1 MYSKEQKDI
10 ALRIYHQT
18 ESVTETIRILGYPTR
33 RNLYTW
39 IAEENTPPKTRKEY
53 PVIDNPPDHPRNP
66 PLEVKLNAIHRC
78 YELGENI
85 KYVSEDIGY
94 SRASIYQWRKRY
106 LKEGTLGL
114 MNHKNI
120 TPGTL
125 VEGSVSSTDISSD
138 EINQLKAQMQDM
150 QLEIDIL
157 KETINVLKKDP
168 DIDQSTLTNGEKTV
182 IIDVLKNRYSLPLL
196 LQKLQLSKSSYYY
209 QEQSLQKEDKYTLL
223 RVRVIELFTEN
234 KGRYGYRRIHALLK
248 RENIIVSEKVIR
260 RIMKEEQLVVKI
272 KRTRKYNSYQGEISP
287 AVDNL
292 INRNF
297 SASKPNEKWLT
308 DITEFAIPAGKV
320 YLSPI
325 VDCFDG
331 LLVNWNI
338 STSPDALLVN
348 SMLDDAAKLLSVGE
362 KPIIHSDRG
371 VHYRWPGW
379 IDRMEKNGF
388 IRSMS
393 KKGCSPDNSACEGV
407 FGRIK
412 NEMFYNADWSGVNIS
427 EFIGILND
435 YLLNQKD
442 IVVTGIAKDGREA
455 LTLIEEKQPD
465 LVVLDIIMPHLDGLG
480 VLERLNSMNLTK
492 FPRIVVLSAV
502 GQDKITQRAITLG
515 ADYYVVK
522 PFDMDIFTKRIRDM
536 FNDSLL
542 GNDEPVKKQVAMT
555 TTEMITA
562 PSRGP
567 VDLET
572 EITNIIHEIGVPAHI
587 KGYMYLREAITM
599 VVNDMELLSAVT
611 KELYPSIAKK
621 YNTTASR
628 VERAIR
634 HAIEVAWGRGQVEAI
649 NKLFGYTVH
658 NEKGKPTNSEFIAI
672 IADKLRLKNKV
683 S

>member
-66 PLEVKLNAIHRC
+66 PLEVKLEAIHRC

-138 EINQLKAQMQDM
+138 EINQLKAQIQ
-150 QLEIDIL
+150 
-157 KETINVLKKDP
+157 
-168 DIDQSTLTNGEKTV
+168 
-182 IIDVLKNRYSLPLL
+182 
-196 LQKLQLSKSSYYY
+196 
-209 QEQSLQKEDKYTLL
+209 
-223 RVRVIELFTEN
+223 
-234 KGRYGYRRIHALLK
+234 A
-248 RENIIVSEKVIR
+248 
-260 RIMKEEQLVVKI
+260 
-272 KRTRKYNSYQGEISP
+272 
-287 AVDNL
+287 
-292 INRNF
+292 
-297 SASKPNEKWLT
+297 NEKWLT

-348 SMLDDAAKLLSVGE
+348 SMLDDVAKLLSVGE

-435 YLLNQKD
+435 YLYWYN
-442 IVVTGIAKDGREA
+442 E
-455 LTLIEEKQPD
+455 
-465 LVVLDIIMPHLDGLG
+465 
-480 VLERLNSMNLTK
+480 
-492 FPRIVVLSAV
+492 
-502 GQDKITQRAITLG
+502 
-515 ADYYVVK
+515 
-522 PFDMDIFTKRIRDM
+522 KRIKK
-536 FNDSLL
+536 SLGYLSPIEYRHRL
-542 GNDEPVKKQVAMT
+542 G
-555 TTEMITA
+555 
-562 PSRGP
+562 
-567 VDLET
+567 L
-572 EITNIIHEIGVPAHI
+572 
-587 KGYMYLREAITM
+587 
-599 VVNDMELLSAVT
+599 VT
-611 KELYPSIAKK
+611 
-621 YNTTASR
+621 
-628 VERAIR
+628 
-634 HAIEVAWGRGQVEAI
+634 
-649 NKLFGYTVH
+649 
-658 NEKGKPTNSEFIAI
+658 
-672 IADKLRLKNKV
+672 
-683 S
+683 

>member
-53 PVIDNPPDHPRNP
+53 PVINNPPDHPRNP
-66 PLEVKLNAIHRC
+66 PLEVKLDAIHRC

-138 EINQLKAQMQDM
+138 EINQLKAQIQ
-150 QLEIDIL
+150 
-157 KETINVLKKDP
+157 T
-168 DIDQSTLTNGEKTV
+168 
-182 IIDVLKNRYSLPLL
+182 
-196 LQKLQLSKSSYYY
+196 
-209 QEQSLQKEDKYTLL
+209 
-223 RVRVIELFTEN
+223 
-234 KGRYGYRRIHALLK
+234 
-248 RENIIVSEKVIR
+248 
-260 RIMKEEQLVVKI
+260 
-272 KRTRKYNSYQGEISP
+272 
-287 AVDNL
+287 
-292 INRNF
+292 
-297 SASKPNEKWLT
+297 NEKWLT
-308 DITEFAIPAGKV
+308 DITEFAIPSGKV

-348 SMLDDAAKLLSVGE
+348 SMLDDAAKLLSVE
-362 KPIIHSDRG
+362 AKPIIHSDRG

-393 KKGCSPDNSACEGV
+393 KKGCSPDNSACDGV

-435 YLLNQKD
+435 YLYWYN
-442 IVVTGIAKDGREA
+442 E
-455 LTLIEEKQPD
+455 
-465 LVVLDIIMPHLDGLG
+465 
-480 VLERLNSMNLTK
+480 
-492 FPRIVVLSAV
+492 
-502 GQDKITQRAITLG
+502 
-515 ADYYVVK
+515 
-522 PFDMDIFTKRIRDM
+522 KRIKK
-536 FNDSLL
+536 SLGYLSPIEYRHRL
-542 GNDEPVKKQVAMT
+542 G
-555 TTEMITA
+555 
-562 PSRGP
+562 
-567 VDLET
+567 L
-572 EITNIIHEIGVPAHI
+572 
-587 KGYMYLREAITM
+587 
-599 VVNDMELLSAVT
+599 VT
-611 KELYPSIAKK
+611 
-621 YNTTASR
+621 
-628 VERAIR
+628 
-634 HAIEVAWGRGQVEAI
+634 
-649 NKLFGYTVH
+649 
-658 NEKGKPTNSEFIAI
+658 
-672 IADKLRLKNKV
+672 
-683 S
+683 

>member
-66 PLEVKLNAIHRC
+66 PLEVKLDAIHRC

-138 EINQLKAQMQDM
+138 EINQLKAQIQ
-150 QLEIDIL
+150 
-157 KETINVLKKDP
+157 
-168 DIDQSTLTNGEKTV
+168 
-182 IIDVLKNRYSLPLL
+182 
-196 LQKLQLSKSSYYY
+196 
-209 QEQSLQKEDKYTLL
+209 DKYTLL

-435 YLLNQKD
+435 YLYWYN
-442 IVVTGIAKDGREA
+442 E
-455 LTLIEEKQPD
+455 
-465 LVVLDIIMPHLDGLG
+465 
-480 VLERLNSMNLTK
+480 
-492 FPRIVVLSAV
+492 
-502 GQDKITQRAITLG
+502 
-515 ADYYVVK
+515 
-522 PFDMDIFTKRIRDM
+522 KRIKK
-536 FNDSLL
+536 SLGYLSPIEYRHRL
-542 GNDEPVKKQVAMT
+542 G
-555 TTEMITA
+555 
-562 PSRGP
+562 
-567 VDLET
+567 L
-572 EITNIIHEIGVPAHI
+572 
-587 KGYMYLREAITM
+587 
-599 VVNDMELLSAVT
+599 VT
-611 KELYPSIAKK
+611 
-621 YNTTASR
+621 
-628 VERAIR
+628 
-634 HAIEVAWGRGQVEAI
+634 
-649 NKLFGYTVH
+649 
-658 NEKGKPTNSEFIAI
+658 
-672 IADKLRLKNKV
+672 
-683 S
+683 

>member
-39 IAEENTPPKTRKEY
+39 IAEENNPPKTRKEY
-53 PVIDNPPDHPRNP
+53 PVINNPPDHPRNP
-66 PLEVKLNAIHRC
+66 PLEVKLDAIHRC

-138 EINQLKAQMQDM
+138 EINQLKPQIQA
-150 QLEIDIL
+150 
-157 KETINVLKKDP
+157 
-168 DIDQSTLTNGEKTV
+168 
-182 IIDVLKNRYSLPLL
+182 
-196 LQKLQLSKSSYYY
+196 
-209 QEQSLQKEDKYTLL
+209 
-223 RVRVIELFTEN
+223 
-234 KGRYGYRRIHALLK
+234 
-248 RENIIVSEKVIR
+248 
-260 RIMKEEQLVVKI
+260 
-272 KRTRKYNSYQGEISP
+272 
-287 AVDNL
+287 
-292 INRNF
+292 
-297 SASKPNEKWLT
+297 NEKWLT

-393 KKGCSPDNSACEGV
+393 NKGCSPDNSACEGV

-427 EFIGILND
+427 EFIGILNE
-435 YLLNQKD
+435 YLYWYN
-442 IVVTGIAKDGREA
+442 E
-455 LTLIEEKQPD
+455 
-465 LVVLDIIMPHLDGLG
+465 
-480 VLERLNSMNLTK
+480 
-492 FPRIVVLSAV
+492 
-502 GQDKITQRAITLG
+502 
-515 ADYYVVK
+515 
-522 PFDMDIFTKRIRDM
+522 KRIKK
-536 FNDSLL
+536 SLGYLSPIEYRHRL
-542 GNDEPVKKQVAMT
+542 G
-555 TTEMITA
+555 
-562 PSRGP
+562 
-567 VDLET
+567 L
-572 EITNIIHEIGVPAHI
+572 
-587 KGYMYLREAITM
+587 
-599 VVNDMELLSAVT
+599 VT
-611 KELYPSIAKK
+611 
-621 YNTTASR
+621 
-628 VERAIR
+628 
-634 HAIEVAWGRGQVEAI
+634 
-649 NKLFGYTVH
+649 
-658 NEKGKPTNSEFIAI
+658 
-672 IADKLRLKNKV
+672 
-683 S
+683 

>member
-39 IAEENTPPKTRKEY
+39 IAEENPPPKTRKEY
-53 PVIDNPPDHPRNP
+53 PVINNPPDHPRNP
-66 PLEVKLNAIHRC
+66 PLEVKLDAIHRC

-138 EINQLKAQMQDM
+138 EINQLKAQIQ
-150 QLEIDIL
+150 
-157 KETINVLKKDP
+157 
-168 DIDQSTLTNGEKTV
+168 
-182 IIDVLKNRYSLPLL
+182 
-196 LQKLQLSKSSYYY
+196 
-209 QEQSLQKEDKYTLL
+209 
-223 RVRVIELFTEN
+223 
-234 KGRYGYRRIHALLK
+234 A
-248 RENIIVSEKVIR
+248 
-260 RIMKEEQLVVKI
+260 
-272 KRTRKYNSYQGEISP
+272 
-287 AVDNL
+287 
-292 INRNF
+292 
-297 SASKPNEKWLT
+297 NEKWLT
-308 DITEFAIPAGKV
+308 DITEFAIPSGKV

-393 KKGCSPDNSACEGV
+393 KKGCSPDNSACDGV

-435 YLLNQKD
+435 YLYWYN
-442 IVVTGIAKDGREA
+442 E
-455 LTLIEEKQPD
+455 
-465 LVVLDIIMPHLDGLG
+465 
-480 VLERLNSMNLTK
+480 
-492 FPRIVVLSAV
+492 
-502 GQDKITQRAITLG
+502 
-515 ADYYVVK
+515 
-522 PFDMDIFTKRIRDM
+522 KRIKK
-536 FNDSLL
+536 SLGYLSPIEYRHRL
-542 GNDEPVKKQVAMT
+542 G
-555 TTEMITA
+555 
-562 PSRGP
+562 
-567 VDLET
+567 L
-572 EITNIIHEIGVPAHI
+572 
-587 KGYMYLREAITM
+587 
-599 VVNDMELLSAVT
+599 VT
-611 KELYPSIAKK
+611 
-621 YNTTASR
+621 
-628 VERAIR
+628 
-634 HAIEVAWGRGQVEAI
+634 
-649 NKLFGYTVH
+649 
-658 NEKGKPTNSEFIAI
+658 
-672 IADKLRLKNKV
+672 
-683 S
+683 

>member
-39 IAEENTPPKTRKEY
+39 IAEENTPPKTRKKY
-53 PVIDNPPDHPRNP
+53 PVINNPPDHPRNP
-66 PLEVKLNAIHRC
+66 PLEVKLDAIHRC

-138 EINQLKAQMQDM
+138 EINQLKAQIQ
-150 QLEIDIL
+150 
-157 KETINVLKKDP
+157 
-168 DIDQSTLTNGEKTV
+168 
-182 IIDVLKNRYSLPLL
+182 
-196 LQKLQLSKSSYYY
+196 
-209 QEQSLQKEDKYTLL
+209 
-223 RVRVIELFTEN
+223 
-234 KGRYGYRRIHALLK
+234 A
-248 RENIIVSEKVIR
+248 
-260 RIMKEEQLVVKI
+260 
-272 KRTRKYNSYQGEISP
+272 
-287 AVDNL
+287 
-292 INRNF
+292 
-297 SASKPNEKWLT
+297 NEKWLT

-331 LLVNWNI
+331 LLVNWTI

-379 IDRMEKNGF
+379 IDRIEKNGF

-435 YLLNQKD
+435 YLYWYN
-442 IVVTGIAKDGREA
+442 E
-455 LTLIEEKQPD
+455 
-465 LVVLDIIMPHLDGLG
+465 
-480 VLERLNSMNLTK
+480 
-492 FPRIVVLSAV
+492 
-502 GQDKITQRAITLG
+502 
-515 ADYYVVK
+515 
-522 PFDMDIFTKRIRDM
+522 KRIKK
-536 FNDSLL
+536 SLGYLSPIEYRHRL
-542 GNDEPVKKQVAMT
+542 G
-555 TTEMITA
+555 
-562 PSRGP
+562 
-567 VDLET
+567 L
-572 EITNIIHEIGVPAHI
+572 
-587 KGYMYLREAITM
+587 
-599 VVNDMELLSAVT
+599 VT
-611 KELYPSIAKK
+611 
-621 YNTTASR
+621 
-628 VERAIR
+628 
-634 HAIEVAWGRGQVEAI
+634 
-649 NKLFGYTVH
+649 
-658 NEKGKPTNSEFIAI
+658 
-672 IADKLRLKNKV
+672 
-683 S
+683 

>member
-39 IAEENTPPKTRKEY
+39 IAEENTPPKTRKKY
-53 PVIDNPPDHPRNP
+53 PVINNPPDHPRNP
-66 PLEVKLNAIHRC
+66 PLEVKLDAIHRC

-125 VEGSVSSTDISSD
+125 VESSVSSTDISSD
-138 EINQLKAQMQDM
+138 EINQLKAQIQ
-150 QLEIDIL
+150 
-157 KETINVLKKDP
+157 
-168 DIDQSTLTNGEKTV
+168 
-182 IIDVLKNRYSLPLL
+182 
-196 LQKLQLSKSSYYY
+196 
-209 QEQSLQKEDKYTLL
+209 
-223 RVRVIELFTEN
+223 
-234 KGRYGYRRIHALLK
+234 A
-248 RENIIVSEKVIR
+248 
-260 RIMKEEQLVVKI
+260 
-272 KRTRKYNSYQGEISP
+272 
-287 AVDNL
+287 
-292 INRNF
+292 
-297 SASKPNEKWLT
+297 NEKWLT
-308 DITEFAIPAGKV
+308 DITEFAIPSGKV

-348 SMLDDAAKLLSVGE
+348 SMLDNAAKLLSVGE

-435 YLLNQKD
+435 YLYWYN
-442 IVVTGIAKDGREA
+442 E
-455 LTLIEEKQPD
+455 
-465 LVVLDIIMPHLDGLG
+465 
-480 VLERLNSMNLTK
+480 
-492 FPRIVVLSAV
+492 
-502 GQDKITQRAITLG
+502 
-515 ADYYVVK
+515 
-522 PFDMDIFTKRIRDM
+522 KRIKK
-536 FNDSLL
+536 SLGYLSPIEYRHRL
-542 GNDEPVKKQVAMT
+542 G
-555 TTEMITA
+555 
-562 PSRGP
+562 
-567 VDLET
+567 L
-572 EITNIIHEIGVPAHI
+572 
-587 KGYMYLREAITM
+587 
-599 VVNDMELLSAVT
+599 VT
-611 KELYPSIAKK
+611 
-621 YNTTASR
+621 
-628 VERAIR
+628 
-634 HAIEVAWGRGQVEAI
+634 
-649 NKLFGYTVH
+649 
-658 NEKGKPTNSEFIAI
+658 
-672 IADKLRLKNKV
+672 
-683 S
+683 

>member
-53 PVIDNPPDHPRNP
+53 PVINNPPDHPRNP

-138 EINQLKAQMQDM
+138 EINQLKAQIQ
-150 QLEIDIL
+150 
-157 KETINVLKKDP
+157 
-168 DIDQSTLTNGEKTV
+168 
-182 IIDVLKNRYSLPLL
+182 
-196 LQKLQLSKSSYYY
+196 
-209 QEQSLQKEDKYTLL
+209 
-223 RVRVIELFTEN
+223 
-234 KGRYGYRRIHALLK
+234 A
-248 RENIIVSEKVIR
+248 
-260 RIMKEEQLVVKI
+260 
-272 KRTRKYNSYQGEISP
+272 
-287 AVDNL
+287 
-292 INRNF
+292 
-297 SASKPNEKWLT
+297 NEKWLT

-435 YLLNQKD
+435 YLYWYN
-442 IVVTGIAKDGREA
+442 E
-455 LTLIEEKQPD
+455 
-465 LVVLDIIMPHLDGLG
+465 
-480 VLERLNSMNLTK
+480 
-492 FPRIVVLSAV
+492 
-502 GQDKITQRAITLG
+502 
-515 ADYYVVK
+515 
-522 PFDMDIFTKRIRDM
+522 KRIKK
-536 FNDSLL
+536 SL
-542 GNDEPVKKQVAMT
+542 G
-555 TTEMITA
+555 
-562 PSRGP
+562 
-567 VDLET
+567 
-572 EITNIIHEIGVPAHI
+572 
-587 KGYMYLREAITM
+587 
-599 VVNDMELLSAVT
+599 
-611 KELYPSIAKK
+611 
-621 YNTTASR
+621 
-628 VERAIR
+628 
-634 HAIEVAWGRGQVEAI
+634 
-649 NKLFGYTVH
+649 
-658 NEKGKPTNSEFIAI
+658 
-672 IADKLRLKNKV
+672 
-683 S
+683 

>member
-39 IAEENTPPKTRKEY
+39 IAEENTPPKTRREY

-66 PLEVKLNAIHRC
+66 PLEVKLDAIHRC

-138 EINQLKAQMQDM
+138 EINQLKAQIQ
-150 QLEIDIL
+150 
-157 KETINVLKKDP
+157 
-168 DIDQSTLTNGEKTV
+168 
-182 IIDVLKNRYSLPLL
+182 
-196 LQKLQLSKSSYYY
+196 
-209 QEQSLQKEDKYTLL
+209 
-223 RVRVIELFTEN
+223 
-234 KGRYGYRRIHALLK
+234 A
-248 RENIIVSEKVIR
+248 
-260 RIMKEEQLVVKI
+260 
-272 KRTRKYNSYQGEISP
+272 
-287 AVDNL
+287 
-292 INRNF
+292 
-297 SASKPNEKWLT
+297 NEKWLT

-348 SMLDDAAKLLSVGE
+348 SMLDDVAKLLSVGE

-435 YLLNQKD
+435 YLYWYN
-442 IVVTGIAKDGREA
+442 E
-455 LTLIEEKQPD
+455 
-465 LVVLDIIMPHLDGLG
+465 
-480 VLERLNSMNLTK
+480 
-492 FPRIVVLSAV
+492 
-502 GQDKITQRAITLG
+502 
-515 ADYYVVK
+515 
-522 PFDMDIFTKRIRDM
+522 KRIKK
-536 FNDSLL
+536 SLGYLSPIEYRHRL
-542 GNDEPVKKQVAMT
+542 G
-555 TTEMITA
+555 
-562 PSRGP
+562 
-567 VDLET
+567 L
-572 EITNIIHEIGVPAHI
+572 
-587 KGYMYLREAITM
+587 
-599 VVNDMELLSAVT
+599 VT
-611 KELYPSIAKK
+611 
-621 YNTTASR
+621 
-628 VERAIR
+628 
-634 HAIEVAWGRGQVEAI
+634 
-649 NKLFGYTVH
+649 
-658 NEKGKPTNSEFIAI
+658 
-672 IADKLRLKNKV
+672 
-683 S
+683 

>member
-39 IAEENTPPKTRKEY
+39 IAEENTPPKTRKKY
-53 PVIDNPPDHPRNP
+53 PVINNPPDHPRNP
-66 PLEVKLNAIHRC
+66 PLEVKLDAIHRC

-85 KYVSEDIGY
+85 KYVSENIGY

-138 EINQLKAQMQDM
+138 EINQLKAQIQ
-150 QLEIDIL
+150 
-157 KETINVLKKDP
+157 
-168 DIDQSTLTNGEKTV
+168 
-182 IIDVLKNRYSLPLL
+182 
-196 LQKLQLSKSSYYY
+196 
-209 QEQSLQKEDKYTLL
+209 
-223 RVRVIELFTEN
+223 
-234 KGRYGYRRIHALLK
+234 A
-248 RENIIVSEKVIR
+248 
-260 RIMKEEQLVVKI
+260 
-272 KRTRKYNSYQGEISP
+272 
-287 AVDNL
+287 
-292 INRNF
+292 
-297 SASKPNEKWLT
+297 NEKWLT

-331 LLVNWNI
+331 LLVNWTI

-388 IRSMS
+388 IRLMS

-435 YLLNQKD
+435 YLYWYN
-442 IVVTGIAKDGREA
+442 E
-455 LTLIEEKQPD
+455 
-465 LVVLDIIMPHLDGLG
+465 
-480 VLERLNSMNLTK
+480 
-492 FPRIVVLSAV
+492 
-502 GQDKITQRAITLG
+502 
-515 ADYYVVK
+515 
-522 PFDMDIFTKRIRDM
+522 KRIKK
-536 FNDSLL
+536 SLEYLSPIEYRHRL
-542 GNDEPVKKQVAMT
+542 G
-555 TTEMITA
+555 
-562 PSRGP
+562 
-567 VDLET
+567 L
-572 EITNIIHEIGVPAHI
+572 
-587 KGYMYLREAITM
+587 
-599 VVNDMELLSAVT
+599 VT
-611 KELYPSIAKK
+611 
-621 YNTTASR
+621 
-628 VERAIR
+628 
-634 HAIEVAWGRGQVEAI
+634 
-649 NKLFGYTVH
+649 
-658 NEKGKPTNSEFIAI
+658 
-672 IADKLRLKNKV
+672 
-683 S
+683 

>member
-53 PVIDNPPDHPRNP
+53 PVINNPPDHPRNP
-66 PLEVKLNAIHRC
+66 PLEVKLDAIHRC

-125 VEGSVSSTDISSD
+125 VESSVSSTDISSD
-138 EINQLKAQMQDM
+138 EINQLKAQIQ
-150 QLEIDIL
+150 
-157 KETINVLKKDP
+157 
-168 DIDQSTLTNGEKTV
+168 
-182 IIDVLKNRYSLPLL
+182 
-196 LQKLQLSKSSYYY
+196 
-209 QEQSLQKEDKYTLL
+209 
-223 RVRVIELFTEN
+223 
-234 KGRYGYRRIHALLK
+234 A
-248 RENIIVSEKVIR
+248 
-260 RIMKEEQLVVKI
+260 
-272 KRTRKYNSYQGEISP
+272 
-287 AVDNL
+287 
-292 INRNF
+292 
-297 SASKPNEKWLT
+297 NEKWLT

-348 SMLDDAAKLLSVGE
+348 SMLDNAAKLLSVGE
-362 KPIIHSDRG
+362 KSIIHSDRG

-435 YLLNQKD
+435 YLYWYN
-442 IVVTGIAKDGREA
+442 E
-455 LTLIEEKQPD
+455 
-465 LVVLDIIMPHLDGLG
+465 
-480 VLERLNSMNLTK
+480 
-492 FPRIVVLSAV
+492 
-502 GQDKITQRAITLG
+502 
-515 ADYYVVK
+515 
-522 PFDMDIFTKRIRDM
+522 KRIKK
-536 FNDSLL
+536 SLGYLSPIEYRHRL
-542 GNDEPVKKQVAMT
+542 G
-555 TTEMITA
+555 
-562 PSRGP
+562 
-567 VDLET
+567 L
-572 EITNIIHEIGVPAHI
+572 
-587 KGYMYLREAITM
+587 
-599 VVNDMELLSAVT
+599 VT
-611 KELYPSIAKK
+611 
-621 YNTTASR
+621 
-628 VERAIR
+628 
-634 HAIEVAWGRGQVEAI
+634 
-649 NKLFGYTVH
+649 
-658 NEKGKPTNSEFIAI
+658 
-672 IADKLRLKNKV
+672 
-683 S
+683 

>member
-138 EINQLKAQMQDM
+138 EINQLKAQIQ
-150 QLEIDIL
+150 
-157 KETINVLKKDP
+157 
-168 DIDQSTLTNGEKTV
+168 
-182 IIDVLKNRYSLPLL
+182 
-196 LQKLQLSKSSYYY
+196 
-209 QEQSLQKEDKYTLL
+209 
-223 RVRVIELFTEN
+223 
-234 KGRYGYRRIHALLK
+234 A
-248 RENIIVSEKVIR
+248 
-260 RIMKEEQLVVKI
+260 
-272 KRTRKYNSYQGEISP
+272 
-287 AVDNL
+287 
-292 INRNF
+292 
-297 SASKPNEKWLT
+297 NEKWLT
-308 DITEFAIPAGKV
+308 DITEFAIPSGKV

-348 SMLDDAAKLLSVGE
+348 SMLDNAAKLLSVGE

-435 YLLNQKD
+435 YLYWYN
-442 IVVTGIAKDGREA
+442 E
-455 LTLIEEKQPD
+455 
-465 LVVLDIIMPHLDGLG
+465 
-480 VLERLNSMNLTK
+480 
-492 FPRIVVLSAV
+492 
-502 GQDKITQRAITLG
+502 
-515 ADYYVVK
+515 
-522 PFDMDIFTKRIRDM
+522 KRIKK
-536 FNDSLL
+536 SLGYLSPIEYRHRL
-542 GNDEPVKKQVAMT
+542 G
-555 TTEMITA
+555 
-562 PSRGP
+562 
-567 VDLET
+567 L
-572 EITNIIHEIGVPAHI
+572 
-587 KGYMYLREAITM
+587 
-599 VVNDMELLSAVT
+599 VT
-611 KELYPSIAKK
+611 
-621 YNTTASR
+621 
-628 VERAIR
+628 
-634 HAIEVAWGRGQVEAI
+634 
-649 NKLFGYTVH
+649 
-658 NEKGKPTNSEFIAI
+658 
-672 IADKLRLKNKV
+672 
-683 S
+683 

>member
-53 PVIDNPPDHPRNP
+53 PVINNPPDLPRNP
-66 PLEVKLNAIHRC
+66 PLEVKLDAIHRC

-138 EINQLKAQMQDM
+138 EINQLKAQIQ
-150 QLEIDIL
+150 
-157 KETINVLKKDP
+157 
-168 DIDQSTLTNGEKTV
+168 
-182 IIDVLKNRYSLPLL
+182 
-196 LQKLQLSKSSYYY
+196 
-209 QEQSLQKEDKYTLL
+209 
-223 RVRVIELFTEN
+223 
-234 KGRYGYRRIHALLK
+234 A
-248 RENIIVSEKVIR
+248 
-260 RIMKEEQLVVKI
+260 
-272 KRTRKYNSYQGEISP
+272 
-287 AVDNL
+287 
-292 INRNF
+292 
-297 SASKPNEKWLT
+297 NEKWLT

-348 SMLDDAAKLLSVGE
+348 SMLDDVAKLLSVGE

-427 EFIGILND
+427 EFIGILYD
-435 YLLNQKD
+435 YLYWYN
-442 IVVTGIAKDGREA
+442 E
-455 LTLIEEKQPD
+455 
-465 LVVLDIIMPHLDGLG
+465 
-480 VLERLNSMNLTK
+480 
-492 FPRIVVLSAV
+492 
-502 GQDKITQRAITLG
+502 
-515 ADYYVVK
+515 
-522 PFDMDIFTKRIRDM
+522 KRIKK
-536 FNDSLL
+536 SLGYLSPIEYRHRL
-542 GNDEPVKKQVAMT
+542 G
-555 TTEMITA
+555 
-562 PSRGP
+562 
-567 VDLET
+567 L
-572 EITNIIHEIGVPAHI
+572 
-587 KGYMYLREAITM
+587 
-599 VVNDMELLSAVT
+599 VT
-611 KELYPSIAKK
+611 
-621 YNTTASR
+621 
-628 VERAIR
+628 
-634 HAIEVAWGRGQVEAI
+634 
-649 NKLFGYTVH
+649 
-658 NEKGKPTNSEFIAI
+658 
-672 IADKLRLKNKV
+672 
-683 S
+683 

>member
-66 PLEVKLNAIHRC
+66 PLEVKLDAIHRC

-138 EINQLKAQMQDM
+138 EINQLKAQIQ
-150 QLEIDIL
+150 
-157 KETINVLKKDP
+157 
-168 DIDQSTLTNGEKTV
+168 
-182 IIDVLKNRYSLPLL
+182 
-196 LQKLQLSKSSYYY
+196 
-209 QEQSLQKEDKYTLL
+209 
-223 RVRVIELFTEN
+223 
-234 KGRYGYRRIHALLK
+234 A
-248 RENIIVSEKVIR
+248 
-260 RIMKEEQLVVKI
+260 
-272 KRTRKYNSYQGEISP
+272 
-287 AVDNL
+287 
-292 INRNF
+292 
-297 SASKPNEKWLT
+297 NEKWLT

-388 IRSMS
+388 IRLMS

-435 YLLNQKD
+435 YLYWYN
-442 IVVTGIAKDGREA
+442 E
-455 LTLIEEKQPD
+455 
-465 LVVLDIIMPHLDGLG
+465 
-480 VLERLNSMNLTK
+480 
-492 FPRIVVLSAV
+492 
-502 GQDKITQRAITLG
+502 
-515 ADYYVVK
+515 
-522 PFDMDIFTKRIRDM
+522 KRIKK
-536 FNDSLL
+536 SLGYLSPIEYRHRL
-542 GNDEPVKKQVAMT
+542 G
-555 TTEMITA
+555 
-562 PSRGP
+562 
-567 VDLET
+567 L
-572 EITNIIHEIGVPAHI
+572 
-587 KGYMYLREAITM
+587 
-599 VVNDMELLSAVT
+599 VT
-611 KELYPSIAKK
+611 
-621 YNTTASR
+621 
-628 VERAIR
+628 
-634 HAIEVAWGRGQVEAI
+634 
-649 NKLFGYTVH
+649 
-658 NEKGKPTNSEFIAI
+658 
-672 IADKLRLKNKV
+672 
-683 S
+683 

>member
-39 IAEENTPPKTRKEY
+39 IAEENTPPKTRKKY
-53 PVIDNPPDHPRNP
+53 PVINNPPDHPRNP
-66 PLEVKLNAIHRC
+66 PLEVKLDAIHRC

-85 KYVSEDIGY
+85 KYVSENIGY

-125 VEGSVSSTDISSD
+125 VESSVSSTDISSD
-138 EINQLKAQMQDM
+138 EINQLKAQIQ
-150 QLEIDIL
+150 
-157 KETINVLKKDP
+157 
-168 DIDQSTLTNGEKTV
+168 
-182 IIDVLKNRYSLPLL
+182 
-196 LQKLQLSKSSYYY
+196 
-209 QEQSLQKEDKYTLL
+209 
-223 RVRVIELFTEN
+223 
-234 KGRYGYRRIHALLK
+234 A
-248 RENIIVSEKVIR
+248 
-260 RIMKEEQLVVKI
+260 
-272 KRTRKYNSYQGEISP
+272 
-287 AVDNL
+287 
-292 INRNF
+292 
-297 SASKPNEKWLT
+297 NEKWLT

-435 YLLNQKD
+435 YLYWYN
-442 IVVTGIAKDGREA
+442 E
-455 LTLIEEKQPD
+455 
-465 LVVLDIIMPHLDGLG
+465 
-480 VLERLNSMNLTK
+480 
-492 FPRIVVLSAV
+492 
-502 GQDKITQRAITLG
+502 
-515 ADYYVVK
+515 
-522 PFDMDIFTKRIRDM
+522 KRIKK
-536 FNDSLL
+536 SLGYLSPIEYRHRL
-542 GNDEPVKKQVAMT
+542 G
-555 TTEMITA
+555 
-562 PSRGP
+562 
-567 VDLET
+567 L
-572 EITNIIHEIGVPAHI
+572 
-587 KGYMYLREAITM
+587 
-599 VVNDMELLSAVT
+599 VT
-611 KELYPSIAKK
+611 
-621 YNTTASR
+621 
-628 VERAIR
+628 
-634 HAIEVAWGRGQVEAI
+634 
-649 NKLFGYTVH
+649 
-658 NEKGKPTNSEFIAI
+658 
-672 IADKLRLKNKV
+672 
-683 S
+683 

>member
-53 PVIDNPPDHPRNP
+53 PVINNPPDHPRNP
-66 PLEVKLNAIHRC
+66 PLEVKLDAIHRC

-138 EINQLKAQMQDM
+138 EINQLKAQIQ
-150 QLEIDIL
+150 
-157 KETINVLKKDP
+157 
-168 DIDQSTLTNGEKTV
+168 
-182 IIDVLKNRYSLPLL
+182 
-196 LQKLQLSKSSYYY
+196 
-209 QEQSLQKEDKYTLL
+209 
-223 RVRVIELFTEN
+223 
-234 KGRYGYRRIHALLK
+234 A
-248 RENIIVSEKVIR
+248 
-260 RIMKEEQLVVKI
+260 
-272 KRTRKYNSYQGEISP
+272 
-287 AVDNL
+287 
-292 INRNF
+292 
-297 SASKPNEKWLT
+297 NEKWLT
-308 DITEFAIPAGKV
+308 DITEFAISAGKV

-331 LLVNWNI
+331 LLVNWTI

-348 SMLDDAAKLLSVGE
+348 SMLDDTAKLLSVGE

-393 KKGCSPDNSACEGV
+393 KKGCSPDNSACDGV

-435 YLLNQKD
+435 YLYWYN
-442 IVVTGIAKDGREA
+442 E
-455 LTLIEEKQPD
+455 
-465 LVVLDIIMPHLDGLG
+465 
-480 VLERLNSMNLTK
+480 
-492 FPRIVVLSAV
+492 
-502 GQDKITQRAITLG
+502 
-515 ADYYVVK
+515 
-522 PFDMDIFTKRIRDM
+522 KRIKK
-536 FNDSLL
+536 SL
-542 GNDEPVKKQVAMT
+542 
-555 TTEMITA
+555 
-562 PSRGP
+562 
-567 VDLET
+567 
-572 EITNIIHEIGVPAHI
+572 
-587 KGYMYLREAITM
+587 GY
-599 VVNDMELLSAVT
+599 LSPIEYRHRLVLVT
-611 KELYPSIAKK
+611 
-621 YNTTASR
+621 
-628 VERAIR
+628 
-634 HAIEVAWGRGQVEAI
+634 
-649 NKLFGYTVH
+649 
-658 NEKGKPTNSEFIAI
+658 
-672 IADKLRLKNKV
+672 
-683 S
+683 

>member
-39 IAEENTPPKTRKEY
+39 IAEENTPPKTRKKY
-53 PVIDNPPDHPRNP
+53 PVINNPPDHPRNP
-66 PLEVKLNAIHRC
+66 PLEVKLDAIHRC

-85 KYVSEDIGY
+85 KYVSENIGY

-125 VEGSVSSTDISSD
+125 VESSVSSTDISSD
-138 EINQLKAQMQDM
+138 EINQLKAQIQ
-150 QLEIDIL
+150 
-157 KETINVLKKDP
+157 
-168 DIDQSTLTNGEKTV
+168 
-182 IIDVLKNRYSLPLL
+182 
-196 LQKLQLSKSSYYY
+196 
-209 QEQSLQKEDKYTLL
+209 
-223 RVRVIELFTEN
+223 
-234 KGRYGYRRIHALLK
+234 A
-248 RENIIVSEKVIR
+248 
-260 RIMKEEQLVVKI
+260 
-272 KRTRKYNSYQGEISP
+272 
-287 AVDNL
+287 
-292 INRNF
+292 
-297 SASKPNEKWLT
+297 NEKWLT

-348 SMLDDAAKLLSVGE
+348 SMLDNAAKLLSVGE

-388 IRSMS
+388 IRLMS

-435 YLLNQKD
+435 YLYWYN
-442 IVVTGIAKDGREA
+442 E
-455 LTLIEEKQPD
+455 
-465 LVVLDIIMPHLDGLG
+465 
-480 VLERLNSMNLTK
+480 
-492 FPRIVVLSAV
+492 
-502 GQDKITQRAITLG
+502 
-515 ADYYVVK
+515 
-522 PFDMDIFTKRIRDM
+522 KRIKK
-536 FNDSLL
+536 SLGYLSPIEYRHRL
-542 GNDEPVKKQVAMT
+542 G
-555 TTEMITA
+555 
-562 PSRGP
+562 
-567 VDLET
+567 L
-572 EITNIIHEIGVPAHI
+572 
-587 KGYMYLREAITM
+587 
-599 VVNDMELLSAVT
+599 VT
-611 KELYPSIAKK
+611 
-621 YNTTASR
+621 
-628 VERAIR
+628 
-634 HAIEVAWGRGQVEAI
+634 
-649 NKLFGYTVH
+649 
-658 NEKGKPTNSEFIAI
+658 
-672 IADKLRLKNKV
+672 
-683 S
+683 